1 MKLFLFALLL
11 CTSAFA
17 QLEGRW
23 LGVGGV
29 MLTDGKTTLL
39 FDPVITKPG
48 LSHWLLNAELI
59 PDREAVKERLK
70 LWKVSGAQALF
81 ISHTH
86 FDHAS
91 DVGVVADLTGATV
104 YGGPSLQTLVTYQA
118 PKVPFAMV
126 GNQDTVPVGDFRV
139 TFFKR
144 RHAPIIQ
151 WADWHFHEGP
161 IPKDFSGKFWQF
173 WGGET
178 WSYFVEHPQGN
189 TLIDQGSRFVEE
201 FRPIAGKVKNY
212 FMGVANKKSIEAVM
226 KENLGILRPTNVFPI
241 HFDFFFLQSDTMERW
256 VMPGMELPELQE
268 AVKKHHPEI
277 RFEIPV
283 RDAVIAL

>member
-1 MKLFLFALLL
+1 MKLFLLCLLL
-11 CTSAFA
+11 SSTAFA

-29 MLTDGKTTLL
+29 KLSDGTTTLL
-39 FDPVITKPG
+39 FDPVITKPE
-48 LSHWLLNAELI
+48 LSHWLFNAELI
-59 PDREAVKERLK
+59 PNRKLVVERLK
-70 LWKVSGAQALF
+70 LWNVTQAQAVF

-91 DVGVVADLTGATV
+91 DVGPVAELTGATV
-104 YGGPSLQTLVTYQA
+104 YGGPSLKTVVTYQA
-118 PKVPFAMV
+118 PKVPFTLV
-126 GNQDTVPVGDFRV
+126 SNQETVQVGDFRV

-151 WADWHFHEGP
+151 WADWHFHEGDV
-161 IPKDFSGKFWQF
+161 PKDFKGKFWQF

-201 FRPIAGKVKNY
+201 FRPLAGKVKNY

-226 KENLGILRPTNVFPI
+226 KENLGVLRPTNVYPI
-241 HFDFFFLQSDTMERW
+241 HFDFFFLQSETMEHW
-256 VMPGMELPELQE
+256 VMPRMELEELKE
-268 AVKKHHPEI
+268 AVKTQHPEI
-277 RFEIPV
+277 RFEVPV
-283 RDAVIAL
+283 RDALIAL

>member
-1 MKLFLFALLL
+1 MKHLLFILLFTNTAW
-11 CTSAFA
+11 A

-29 MLTDGKTTLL
+29 KITDGKTTLL
-39 FDPVITKPG
+39 FDPVITKPT
-48 LSHWLLNAELI
+48 LSHWLNNDELI
-59 PDREAVKERLK
+59 PDRKRVTERLK
-70 LWKVSGAQALF
+70 LWNVTQAQAVF

-91 DVGVVADLTGATV
+91 DAGVVAELTGATV
-104 YGGPSLQTLVTYQA
+104 YGGPSLQTVVTYQA
-118 PKVPFAMV
+118 PKVPFALV
-126 GNQDTVPVGDFRV
+126 ANQDTVPVGDFRV

-151 WADWHFHEGP
+151 WADLYFYEGAV
-161 IPKDFSGKFWQF
+161 PKDFKGKFWQF

-212 FMGVANKKSIEAVM
+212 FMGVANKKSIDAVM

-241 HFDFFFLQSDTMERW
+241 HFDFFFLQSEFMEQW
-256 VMPGMELPELQE
+256 IMPGMELKELTE
-268 AVKKHHPEI
+268 AAKKHHPEI

-283 RDAVIAL
+283 RDAPIAL

>member
-1 MKLFLFALLL
+1 MKLFLLALVF

-48 LSHWLLNAELI
+48 LSHWLFNQELV

-70 LWKVSGAQALF
+70 LWNVSGAQALF

-91 DVGVVADLTGATV
+91 DVGIVAELTGATV
-104 YGGPSLQTLVTYQA
+104 YGGPSLQTLVNYQA

-241 HFDFFFLQSDTMERW
+241 HFDFFFFQSETMERW

-268 AVKKHHPEI
+268 AVKKHHPEM

-283 RDAVIAL
+283 RDAAIAL